1 MGKIKRWYDKSSKLS
16 VMMGILS
23 NMNEN
28 ELNQVSKYLYQVVN
42 IYWKQTKNTEE
53 VISIGLEKL
62 TGYYKAY
69 QRRRWYDKNPSLSS
83 AINKMSTLTEGDL
96 EEIVDGFLFALK
108 EAGVFKVYSNKKKE
122 LEEKENS

>member
-83 AINKMSTLTEGDL
+83 AINKMSTLTEKDL